1 MSTHCPPVLV
11 PYDDISKMTKPI
23 SIFFFHHGTF
33 FFLFTGTLVF
43 EMSWKQR
50 FFLQAWLRRLCGCL
64 LRSDLRNDWN
74 VIVGL
79 WENSAPSYLVAQWL
93 SISVMQEDA
102 ERKRQ

>member
-1 MSTHCPPVLV
+1 MGHFFSFLLV
-11 PYDDISKMTKPI
+11 RWYLEC
-23 SIFFFHHGTF
+23 HGNSNF
-33 FFLFTGTLVF
+33 
-43 EMSWKQR
+43 
-50 FFLQAWLRRLCGCL
+50 FFLQAWLRCLCGYL
-64 LRSDLRNDWN
+64 LRSDLRTDWN